1 MSASSPDESLTPNYD
16 AALDFLFNR
25 LGGRVHLAAIPP
37 DGGTPKCK
45 LFSSTRD
52 DGSNKTPDE
61 RRAEVRKWVETWN
74 VKEGWNV
81 YFTSGVVRRDYGA
94 EGDEKEPDSKPA
106 EADIC
111 AVRCLKIDLDP
122 RAIPEGWAGSD
133 AEWVESERARLFAS
147 LTTDLP
153 EGVPGR
159 PTFVLDSGGGAWGL
173 WMFSP
178 QPFPIEEP
186 DDVAKLRAAGQYLVE
201 LYRRHFGVKKLADG
215 VANLERL
222 ARLPGSINY
231 PGTDKRDKKGRTVRL
246 ASVVED
252 ASDDKRRY
260 ALSQFAPPEGFA
272 KASKSKRA
280 ARASAPRPSGVT
292 KLDNLDAL
300 DVCDDCKVVIV
311 QGCDPDEP
319 GRFGGAPSM
328 FGLPCGAAWKGDRS
342 AAVWYVVCELVRSG
356 VDDDTIRAVLL
367 DERWGISSY
376 IFEDKNG
383 KPRRDPEAK
392 ADQQIDN
399 AREKAVEVVE
409 QDDGGPILDPG
420 DPRPSARMF
429 VNGEAPHLL
438 FHNGDWLDYGQG
450 AYFELEPGIVSA
462 RVYSFLERARRL
474 WGIKQVPGPFKP
486 MRGNVAEVLGALES
500 VTIRAR
506 DLYAPPCWIANPGPP
521 PREIISCANGLLHLP
536 TGSLLAA
543 TPTFFTRNALEIAYD
558 PSAAAPTKWVAFLD
572 QLWPKDRESI
582 DVLQEVFGY
591 LLVPDT
597 SQQKVFMLVGPARSG
612 KGTIGRVLTRLV
624 GEANVVG
631 SDMRTLGGNFG
642 LQPLIGKQL
651 AIVADMRLGK
661 RSDPATIAENLLR
674 ISGEDLVTA
683 DRKNKTAWTG
693 TLAVRFVIMTNE
705 LPQFS
710 DASGALANRFV
721 PLVMTESFLNREDSE
736 LTEKLLTELPGI
748 LNWAIEGWR
757 RLRARGH
764 FVLPGSSRDAVQS
777 IHDMASPVSAFVRDE
792 CVLDPEARVEKARL
806 YADWQ
811 AWCLARG
818 KPVAEEPVFSRDL
831 YAATAGRVRPGKMPR
846 PERVPAYV
854 GIRRCDTNEARD
866 EEDRRVLG

>member
-1 MSASSPDESLTPNYD
+1 M
-16 AALDFLFNR
+16 
-25 LGGRVHLAAIPP
+25 
-37 DGGTPKCK
+37 
-45 LFSSTRD
+45 
-52 DGSNKTPDE
+52 
-61 RRAEVRKWVETWN
+61 
-74 VKEGWNV
+74 
-81 YFTSGVVRRDYGA
+81 YFTTGVVRRDYDKGA
-94 EGDEKEPDSKPA
+94 KKPA
-106 EADIC
+106 ETDIC

-133 AEWVESERARLFAS
+133 AEWVEQERVRLFAS

-153 EGVPGR
+153 EGVPGP
-159 PTFVLDSGGGAWGL
+159 PTLVLDSGGGAWGF
-173 WMFSP
+173 WMLSP
-178 QPFPIEEP
+178 SPYSKGPFPIEEP
-186 DDVAKLRAAGQYLVE
+186 GDVDKLRAAGQYLVE
-201 LYRRHFGVKKLADG
+201 LYRRHFNVAKLADG

-231 PGTDKRDKKGRTVRL
+231 PGADKIKKGRTARL

-280 ARASAPRPSGVT
+280 ARVDAPKPSGVT
-292 KLDNLDAL
+292 QLDNLDAL

-311 QGCDPDEP
+311 QGCDPDDP

-383 KPRRDPEAK
+383 KARRDPEAH
-392 ADQQIDN
+392 ADRQIDN
-399 AREKAVEVVE
+399 AREKAVEVEE
-409 QDDGGPILDPG
+409 QDDGDEGGPILDPG
-420 DPRPSARMF
+420 NPRPSARLY
-429 VNGEAPHLL
+429 VERDAPHLL
-438 FHNGDWLDYGQG
+438 YYNGDWLDYGRG
-450 AYFELEPGIVSA
+450 AYFEVEPGIVSA
-462 RVYSFLERARRL
+462 RVFAFLERARRL
-474 WGIKQVPGPFKP
+474 WMKGVGKYEPGPYKP
-486 MRGNVAEVLGALES
+486 MRKDVGEVLSALES

-506 DLYAPPCWIANPGPP
+506 DLYAPPCWIAEPGQP

-536 TGSLLAA
+536 TGSLLPAS
-543 TPTFFTRNALEIAYD
+543 PSFFTRNALEIAYD
-558 PSAAAPTKWVAFLD
+558 ASAPRPTSWLAFLG
-572 QLWPKDRESI
+572 QIWPDDRDSI
-582 DVLQEVFGY
+582 AVLQEVFGY

-597 SQQKVFMLVGPARSG
+597 SQQKVFMLIGPARSG

-624 GEANVVG
+624 GEANAVG
-631 SDMRTLGGNFG
+631 SDMKSLGGNFG

-651 AIVADMRLGK
+651 AIVADMRLG
-661 RSDPATIAENLLR
+661 RRTDPAAIAENLLR

-705 LPQFS
+705 LPKFS

-721 PLVMTESFLNREDSE
+721 PLVMTESFLGREDHG
-736 LTEKLLTELPGI
+736 LTARLLVELPGI

-757 RLRARGH
+757 RLHDRGH
-764 FVLPGSSRDAVQS
+764 FVLPGRSRDAIQDL
-777 IHDMASPVSAFVRDE
+777 HDMASPVSAFVRDR
-792 CVLDPEARVEKARL
+792 CALDPEGTVEKVVL
-806 YADWQ
+806 YGAWRE
-811 AWCLARG
+811 WCLARG
-818 KPVAEEPVFSRDL
+818 EALDEDAIFARNL
-831 YAATAGRVRPGKMPR
+831 LAATRGVRPGKGPR
-846 PERVPAYV
+846 PARAPIFV
-854 GIRRCDTNEARD
+854 GIRLREAAD
-866 EEDRRVLG
+866 DDPQATEVLG